1 MGERR
6 TREERRR
13 AREFEAFVAGAAGR
27 LLHAAT
33 LLTGEPFGAA
43 ADAEELLVGA
53 LSRTYADWDRLRG
66 EDPYE
71 HTRQDLTA
79 HFAHTARR
87 YRRPRGGLLDRLPPQ
102 ERLMLVLRLYEGV
115 AEEQVAAS
123 LGLPVERV
131 RGLCTRGMAAVLSRG
146 AGDAAGREAGVG
158 AGDRAAPVSG
168 DGGVSADDG
177 VSGDGSGSGNGSGG
191 PGLVGEH
198 GSGTGRRPGSATVLA
213 SRIVTG
219 LRHTGAA
226 VARNVP
232 HPHHPRHPHREGTG
246 TGPDHGP
253 GGPA

>member
-1 MGERR
+1 VGERR

-43 ADAEELLVGA
+43 PAAQDLLVGA

-71 HTRQDLTA
+71 HTRQDLAA
-79 HFAHTARR
+79 HFGHTARR
-87 YRRPRGGLLDRLPPQ
+87 YRRPRGGLLCRLAPQ

-131 RGLCTRGMAAVLSRG
+131 RALCTRGMAAVLSRG
-146 AGDAAGREAGVG
+146 SGGRG
-158 AGDRAAPVSG
+158 AGDGR
-168 DGGVSADDG
+168 
-177 VSGDGSGSGNGSGG
+177 DGSRGG
-191 PGLVGEH
+191 GGKTDVG
-198 GSGTGRRPGSATVLA
+198 GAAAVLA
-213 SRIVTG
+213 SRIATG

-226 VARNVP
+226 VSRTVPHLHPQP
-232 HPHHPRHPHREGTG
+232 HPHPQPHREGTG
-246 TGPDHGP
+246 PEPGR